1 MFIPPTTEE
10 IYTNLVQRLKDEAGL
25 TVDSNSSVISALTLG
40 FSSILQNLYSQLSD
54 IDRSSNLDLAVGSEL
69 DRLGVFLGLSR
80 QTARRATTAGY
91 GPAVV
96 FRNASNLA
104 VTVPQGTLIFPAS
117 NPSILYRVISTVVAP
132 SNGIAT
138 VDVEAAG
145 SGPEYNLSQYSLNAH
160 NLGISDL
167 TCYNPR
173 AITSGSDQESDE
185 SYRSR
190 LYKSSTLQDPSSRDS
205 IRQNL
210 SALPGVSEA
219 QVIEGTSG
227 PGTFEVLLIGTLGQP
242 PRESIY
248 EALNYLS
255 DHAPLG
261 IKYRVTTP
269 TLVFVDVIIKL
280 VLSASNESKRSSIA
294 TGISQ
299 SISTYI
305 ESLPVEDGS
314 GNGVI
319 TYSSLLTEVALSS
332 IDLKDYTIDLS
343 VDGRPIIFGS
353 NVGLDLREKFT
364 ARKVIVR

>member
-10 IYTNLVQRLKDEAGL
+10 IYSNLVQRLKDEAGL

-40 FSSILQNLYSQLSD
+40 FSSVLQNLYSQLSD
-54 IDRSSNLDLAVGSEL
+54 IDRASNLDLAVGTEL
-69 DRLGVFLGLSR
+69 DRLGVFLGISR
-80 QTARRATTAGY
+80 KQARRATTAGY

-96 FRNASNLA
+96 FRNVSNIA
-104 VTVPQGTLIFPAS
+104 ITVPQGTLVFPNT
-117 NPSILYRVISTVVAP
+117 NPSILYRVTSTVVAP
-132 SNGIAT
+132 SNGTAV
-138 VDVEAAG
+138 VDVEASG
-145 SGPEYNLSQYSLNAH
+145 VGPEYNLSQYSLNAH

-173 AITSGSDQESDE
+173 AITSGSDQESDD
-185 SYRSR
+185 SYRGR
-190 LYKSSTLQDPSSRDS
+190 LYKSSTLRDPSSRDA

-210 SALPGVSEA
+210 SSLPGVAQA

-248 EALNYLS
+248 EAMNYLS

-261 IKYRVTTP
+261 IKYKVTTP
-269 TLVFVDVIIKL
+269 SLVFVDVIIKL
-280 VLSASNESKRSSIA
+280 ILTTSNESKRSAIA

-314 GNGVI
+314 GNGVL
-319 TYSSLLTEVALSS
+319 TYSALLTEVALASTD
-332 IDLKDYTIDLS
+332 IKDYTIDLS

-353 NVGLDLREKFT
+353 NVGVDLREKFT